1 MASWTNRTVTNNHL
15 IPYVDSKKA
24 PPEVAAALNTL
35 PFERNIFK
43 LLANADSLF
52 TPFMPLLASCWGPG
66 RAARPSEWQLTVLRT
81 SALLDAPYE
90 WDVNE
95 PVARVL
101 GFGDERLALIRK
113 GDLSSTALFT
123 DRHRLIGEM
132 VRELV
137 EGNQV
142 MEATMRRAQEML
154 GPKVTMEVMM
164 IHSIYGMLARIMRSA
179 KIDFDP
185 EIPGLLD
192 MLRGYNARA
201 IEEEKK
207 YAEEDGI
214 GFFPA

>member
-1 MASWTNRTVTNNHL
+1 MASWTDRTVTNNHL
-15 IPYVDSKKA
+15 LPYVDSKNA
-24 PPEVAAALNTL
+24 PP
-35 PFERNIFK
+35 
-43 LLANADSLF
+43 
-52 TPFMPLLASCWGPG
+52 
-66 RAARPSEWQLTVLRT
+66 Q
-81 SALLDAPYE
+81 

-95 PVARVL
+95 PVARLL
-101 GFGDERLALIRK
+101 GFGDEQLVLIRK

-123 DRHRLIGEM
+123 DRHRLVGEM

-137 EGNQV
+137 EGNKV
-142 MEATMRRAQEML
+142 TEATMSRAQEML
-154 GPKVTMEVMM
+154 GPNATMEVMI
-164 IHSIYGMLARIMRSA
+164 IHSVYGMLARIMQSA